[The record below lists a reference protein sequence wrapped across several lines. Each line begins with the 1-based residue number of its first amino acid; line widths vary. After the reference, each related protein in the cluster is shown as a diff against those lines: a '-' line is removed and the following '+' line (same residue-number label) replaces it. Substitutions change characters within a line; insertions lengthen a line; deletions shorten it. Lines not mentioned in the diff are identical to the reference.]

1 MLLYRAYGFILS
13 CNKSGSNGLKYY
25 KYYSYIKQPPTCLDG
40 FCLMSHSSTL
50 DYDTWVNKSQN
61 KATISIMTCLESNAE
76 LLWRVILL
84 LQGLCQGFIGT
95 SLFWIV
101 NLEEKCLTKDQ
112 LSTDNTE
119 HTRVSVGARSR
130 WRLAVWYDR
139 VLLLIGLEDTGGR
152 EPDIRD
158 GAHNENHSLSAWAGK
173 TSLRTESEWK
183 TLHVSKSGCSIKD
196 LLFLL

>member
-84 LQGLCQGFIGT
+84 LQGLLSRLHRNELVLNCKPGRKMSNKRPAFHRQYWTHTGVCRSQI
-95 SLFWIV
+95 SLAFGSLIRSCFAAHRIRGHGW
-101 NLEEKCLTKDQ
+101 
-112 LSTDNTE
+112 
-119 HTRVSVGARSR
+119 TRARHQR
-130 WRLAVWYDR
+130 W
-139 VLLLIGLEDTGGR
+139 
-152 EPDIRD
+152 
-158 GAHNENHSLSAWAGK
+158 SS
-173 TSLRTESEWK
+173 
-183 TLHVSKSGCSIKD
+183 
-196 LLFLL
+196 